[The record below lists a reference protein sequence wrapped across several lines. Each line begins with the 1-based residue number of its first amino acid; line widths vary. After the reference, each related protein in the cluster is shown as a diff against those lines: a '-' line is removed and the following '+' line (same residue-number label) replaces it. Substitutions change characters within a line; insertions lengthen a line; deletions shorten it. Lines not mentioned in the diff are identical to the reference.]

1 MLTQEQREVRR
12 TGLGGSEAAAIVGA
26 SSYATPYQI
35 YCDKISPLKD
45 YVMTP
50 QQERGHILEPLVR
63 KLYEIRTG
71 YKVSIIKD
79 TIRHE
84 KHPFMLGHI
93 DGYVKSEDILCEFKV
108 TNSFQS
114 KQWGDEGSDYIPLG
128 YRIQCGHYAPI
139 VVPKRIDIGLL
150 IGSEEY
156 LNLLAQNIS
165 KIDPY
170 TIVNTSNFRIYH
182 QYRSPAIEKR
192 LIEREGGFWNDHVV
206 KRIPPEAHTQE
217 DVLSMFSQTDNSI
230 LIAKMDDLDL
240 IDRMNTLKCNIK
252 KVEEEY
258 TSLKTKIC
266 AQMGLSSA
274 IADETG
280 NQLLTWKNQKA
291 FRFDTALF
299 KDQHPELYQKF
310 CKVSETRVLRLH

>member
-1 MLTQEQREVRR
+1 MLTQEQRETRQ

-26 SSYATPYQI
+26 STYATPYQI

-63 KLYEIRTG
+63 KLYEIKTG
-71 YKVSIIKD
+71 HQVTVPKD
-79 TIRHE
+79 TVRHE

-93 DGYVKSEDILCEFKV
+93 DGYVKSEDTLCEFKT

-114 KQWGDEGSDYIPLG
+114 KQWGDEGSDYIPLS
-128 YRIQCGHYAPI
+128 YRIQCAHYAPI
-139 VVPKRIDIGLL
+139 LEAKRVDIGLL
-150 IGSEEY
+150 IGSDDF
-156 LNLLAQNIS
+156 LNLLVKVVD

-170 TIVNTSNFRIYH
+170 EIPDKNFRIYH

-206 KRIPPEAHTQE
+206 KRIPPQAHTQE
-217 DVLSMFSQTDNSI
+217 DVLSMFSQTDNST

-252 KVEEEY
+252 KVEEEF

-266 AQMGLSSA
+266 AQMGLSSV

-310 CKVSETRVLRLH
+310 CKASETRVLRLH